1 MFLEAVKKYAV
12 FSGRARRKEYWMF
25 ALLYLIASVAG
36 SAIDVI
42 VGTFDP
48 IAGIGV
54 FSVLVTLGL
63 LLPSIGV
70 LVRRLHDTN
79 RSGWWALIL
88 FIPLFGAIAIL
99 VFMCLDGTNGE
110 NRFGSDPKATERLPP
125 STS

>member
-1 MFLEAVKKYAV
+1 MLLEAVKKYAV

-36 SAIDVI
+36 MVIDVI

-70 LVRRLHDTN
+70 LVRRLHDTD

-110 NRFGSDPKATERLPP
+110 NRFGLDPKATERLPP
-125 STS
+125 STG

>member
-1 MFLEAVKKYAV
+1 MLLEAVKKYAV

-25 ALLYLIASVAG
+25 VLLYFIAYVVG
-36 SAIDVI
+36 IVIDVI
-42 VGTFDP
+42 VGTFNP

-54 FSVLVTLGL
+54 FSGLVTLGL

-70 LVRRLHDTN
+70 LVRRLHDTD
-79 RSGWWALIL
+79 RSGWWALII

-110 NRFGSDPKATERLPP
+110 NRFGSDPKAAERLPD
-125 STS
+125 STA